1 VLFGLYERR
10 NGQEYDVDFVKG
22 LIFLG
27 RACSWLCGAGAA
39 PKPLATVS
47 GGSVVPCPFA
57 ADLLCKPFAI
67 DRSGYLSGSTANLV
81 ARHIHVPHAASLPL
95 TGEHSWQTRCTA
107 EAVLSDSRDLTCA
120 AQLLSR
126 CTVASVA
133 CFALPLPV
141 HSAQLLRRRVNS
153 LCALL
158 CALHSQAETY
168 PYNVNAFRVIMCTGT
183 CAAEHPMPVD
193 TTAEAH
199 STWRCRDMQTH
210 QAAVYVWKY
219 SRVHPI
225 RKPWERTHGCCQPQV
240 LQYTIQSL

>member
-107 EAVLSDSRDLTCA
+107 EAVLSDSRDLTCT

-126 CTVASVA
+126 CTGRGLLRPAPSCTLCTVASKKSEFTL
-133 CFALPLPV
+133 CPPV
-141 HSAQLLRRRVNS
+141 RSAQSGRNIPLQCQCVQGHNVYWHMRSR
-153 LCALL
+153 
-158 CALHSQAETY
+158 T
-168 PYNVNAFRVIMCTGT
+168 PYACG
-183 CAAEHPMPVD
+183 H
-193 TTAEAH
+193 
-199 STWRCRDMQTH
+199 
-210 QAAVYVWKY
+210 Y
-219 SRVHPI
+219 SRSTQHMAVP
-225 RKPWERTHGCCQPQV
+225 
-240 LQYTIQSL
+240 